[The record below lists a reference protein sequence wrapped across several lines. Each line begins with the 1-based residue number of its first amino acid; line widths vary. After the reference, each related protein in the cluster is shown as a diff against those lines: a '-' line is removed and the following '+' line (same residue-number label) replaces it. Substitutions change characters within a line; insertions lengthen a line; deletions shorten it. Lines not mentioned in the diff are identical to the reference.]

1 MKKTGKTMT
10 LRGSSPININ
20 GSSVFSGELQKNI
33 FSYSSP
39 DQTRGW
45 ILRDAWAWLA
55 MIDGTGGGDTRVGL
69 TQCLTTDV
77 LLPNAAGN
85 ITGLKAYLSQY
96 SSADNR
102 TIAWNQ
108 QYIHR
113 RDSVNKDF
121 VIPTNA
127 FIDTTKFLHDE
138 SRVITRD
145 LFLNTYI
152 TTESATVTTRI
163 DWYIVLE
170 EVELNPTESV
180 MQQIKGIAQSISS

>member
-1 MKKTGKTMT
+1 
-10 LRGSSPININ
+10 
-20 GSSVFSGELQKNI
+20 
-33 FSYSSP
+33 
-39 DQTRGW
+39 
-45 ILRDAWAWLA
+45 LA
-55 MIDGTGGGDTRVGL
+55 
-69 TQCLTTDV
+69 
-77 LLPNAAGN
+77 
-85 ITGLKAYLSQY
+85 QY

-108 QYIHR
+108 QDIHR